1 MKTTLIIGGTRGI
14 GKAILNRLLDSNQC
28 INFSRAL
35 PEFSHSNLQHF
46 SLDVLTDELPDIE
59 VVDSIIYAP
68 GSIRLKPITTLKE
81 ADFLED
87 FSINVL
93 GAVRVINKY
102 YRKLRKSEEASILL
116 FSTVAVAQGMP
127 FHSSIAA
134 AKGGV
139 EGLTRSLAAEFAPKV
154 RVNCIA
160 PSITD
165 TDLAAGILRN
175 DLAREKSAERH
186 PLKTILK
193 PDDIANMACF
203 LVSKEARAITGQV
216 IGVDAGLSTL
226 KV

>member
-14 GKAILNRLLDSNQC
+14 GKAIIEKQLDTNIC
-28 INFSRAL
+28 INFSRSA
-35 PEFSHSNLQHF
+35 PDFTHPNLIHF
-46 SLDVLTDELPDIE
+46 SIDVLTDDLPDIE
-59 VVDSIIYAP
+59 VVDTIIYAP
-68 GSIRLKPITTLKE
+68 GSIRLKPLTTLNE
-81 ADFLED
+81 ANFIED
-87 FSINVL
+87 YSINVI
-93 GAVRVINKY
+93 GAVRIITKY
-102 YRKLRKSEEASILL
+102 YRKLRKSDTASILL

-175 DLAREKSAERH
+175 DLAREKSAEKH
-186 PLKTILK
+186 PLKTILI

-203 LVSKEARAITGQV
+203 LISEKARAITGQV

-226 KV
+226 RI